1 MPRFQARAKAFIVT
15 FPQVSEDVQQR
26 FDHEGASLLLNI
38 TQDLKDPA
46 CFRLGRER
54 HQDGGVHYHMYI
66 GFDEVVHINRPNLFD
81 YFGAHGNIKSVRR
94 TPRTVYDYCGKDGDV
109 RYERG
114 DPPESVSRSRGE
126 NGEKWHTICDAPDKD
141 TFLSLCRQL
150 APKDWLLSN
159 SRILEYANTYYPEVP
174 SPYEGPPSLQ
184 RWNATLNSS
193 DGWNRRG
200 SETIDPRGKSAGAAA
215 DVASSHDQI
224 LSAIGA
230 SPPYPLF

>member
-114 DPPESVSRSRGE
+114 DPPESLSRSRGE

-174 SPYEGPPSLQ
+174 SPYEGPPIIAEMERYPELE
-184 RWNATLNSS
+184 RWLEQA
-193 DGWNRRG
+193 R
-200 SETIDPRGKSAGAAA
+200 
-215 DVASSHDQI
+215 
-224 LSAIGA
+224 IGDDR
-230 SPPYPLF
+230 PER